1 MADSDYTVAVVLQ
14 ASDEGMSSTLKSTGE
29 EFEDL
34 SKKASNAQV
43 NFVTMMVGLEGLTS
57 GLNQATGG
65 LRKMTAAM
73 NQTGIATEE
82 QTKKYNEQIAMIE
95 LFTGPME
102 TLIALVKISTVI
114 HGIYTGVLG
123 INTAATLAATTANYG
138 YAASLI
144 AVNVAAVGFVAIV
157 GLALLLIIDTEKGL
171 QTVERGLQMTAD
183 ALRTLRD
190 LLREIVELGAQAGQ
204 NVSDF
209 IGNIDFTTGRSGGG
223 GLGAMGAG
231 GLA

>member
-65 LRKMTAAM
+65 LRKFSAAM

-171 QTVERGLQMTAD
+171 QTVERGLQITAD

>member
-1 MADSDYTVAVVLQ
+1 
-14 ASDEGMSSTLKSTGE
+14 
-29 EFEDL
+29 
-34 SKKASNAQV
+34 
-43 NFVTMMVGLEGLTS
+43 
-57 GLNQATGG
+57 
-65 LRKMTAAM
+65 MTAAM